1 MNATRDVS
9 SRESFEIC
17 R

>member
-1 MNATRDVS
+1 VNVTRDVS